1 MTCLLGSLS
10 AASPLSA
17 DADVT
22 WGGGICMTQVGVDRP
37 PVMVGCDDDDPP
49 RTRLFFVTSP
59 MGRPQKRV
67 SCRAKASERL
77 RISASVARIVAQ
89 YAVVFHVIFWFT
101 TGVRADDDG
110 VVDRSTPVPVV
121 VVLVVVRLLDTVLT
135 DLDRRRG
142 EHVDGQHFAVL
153 LLVVVVVILAI
164 L

>member
-1 MTCLLGSLS
+1 
-10 AASPLSA
+10 
-17 DADVT
+17 
-22 WGGGICMTQVGVDRP
+22 
-37 PVMVGCDDDDPP
+37 
-49 RTRLFFVTSP
+49 

-77 RISASVARIVAQ
+77 RMSASVARIVAQ

-101 TGVRADDDG
+101 TGGRADDG
-110 VVDRSTPVPVV
+110 VVDRSTPVPVVVVLV

-142 EHVDGQHFAVL
+142 GHVDGQHFAVV
-153 LLVVVVVILAI
+153 LVVVVVILAI

>member
-1 MTCLLGSLS
+1 
-10 AASPLSA
+10 
-17 DADVT
+17 
-22 WGGGICMTQVGVDRP
+22 
-37 PVMVGCDDDDPP
+37 
-49 RTRLFFVTSP
+49 

-101 TGVRADDDG
+101 TGGRADDD

-121 VVLVVVRLLDTVLT
+121 VVIVLVRLLDTVLT

>member
-1 MTCLLGSLS
+1 M
-10 AASPLSA
+10 
-17 DADVT
+17 
-22 WGGGICMTQVGVDRP
+22 
-37 PVMVGCDDDDPP
+37 
-49 RTRLFFVTSP
+49 
-59 MGRPQKRV
+59 
-67 SCRAKASERL
+67 
-77 RISASVARIVAQ
+77 SASVARIVAQ

-121 VVLVVVRLLDTVLT
+121 VVLVVVLVVVRLLDTVLT

-153 LLVVVVVILAI
+153 LVVVVVILAI